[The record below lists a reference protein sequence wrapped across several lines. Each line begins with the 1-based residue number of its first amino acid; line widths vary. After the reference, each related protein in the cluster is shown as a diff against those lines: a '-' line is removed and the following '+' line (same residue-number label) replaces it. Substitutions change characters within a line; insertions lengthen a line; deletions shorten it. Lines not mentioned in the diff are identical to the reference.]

1 MLTKKIHTTIT
12 KYNMLS
18 KNDLVLVCVSG
29 GADSVALLYLL
40 YLLKDEF
47 RLKLHIAHLNHMIR
61 AKEADRDAEF
71 VRSLTQRLKLP
82 IISRRADVPSFVKKN
97 RLSCEEGARILR
109 YRFFSETAAKIK
121 ADKVAI
127 AHTADDQAETVLMRI
142 IRGTGLEGLGGM
154 QPVVEQNGMKIIR
167 PLIEVWKKEIEN
179 YLKQKNLRFRTD
191 LSNKDKAY
199 FRNKIRLALIPY
211 LARNYNFRI
220 KEILLRLGDAARED
234 YACLEKK
241 AEKVFE
247 QLVETKKDK
256 FEIEFSI
263 KRLKRYP
270 LAIQRIVMRL
280 AIEKIKGDLR
290 RISFQNLQD
299 LNGLIQSPDRNLF
312 LHLADKIKVRKE
324 YDKLIFYNSRR
335 QKRIKRFKYKLK
347 TPGVTTISESG
358 LKIATADYADKKTA
372 DEVDKISALAKT
384 PTEVAYFDYDKIK
397 FPLFARN
404 RLPGDRISPLGMK
417 GRKKL
422 KDIFIDQKIPL
433 LQRDFTPLI
442 VSADKKIIWV
452 VGVKSSEEF
461 KLTPATK
468 RILKIT
474 LSS

>member
-18 KNDLVLVCVSG
+18 ENDLVLVCVSG

-47 RLKLHIAHLNHMIR
+47 RLRLHIAHLNHMIR
-61 AKEADRDAEF
+61 AREADRDAEF
-71 VRSLTQRLKLP
+71 VRSLAQRLKLP
-82 IISRRADVPSFVKKN
+82 IISRRVNVPSFVKKN
-97 RLSCEEGARILR
+97 RLSTEEGARILR
-109 YRFFSETAAKIK
+109 YRFFSEAAAKIK

-142 IRGTGLEGLGGM
+142 IRGTGLEGLGGIK
-154 QPVVEQNGMKIIR
+154 PAIEQNGMKIIR

-179 YLKQKNLRFRTD
+179 YLKQKNLRFRLD
-191 LSNKDKAY
+191 LSNKDKSY

-220 KEILLRLGDAARED
+220 KEILLRLGDVARED
-234 YACLEKK
+234 YAFLEKK
-241 AEKVFE
+241 AEKVFDK
-247 QLVETKKDK
+247 LVETKKDK

-263 KRLKRYP
+263 KRLKRCSV
-270 LAIQRIVMRL
+270 AIQRIVMRL

-299 LNGLIQSPDRNLF
+299 LNGLIRSPDRNLF

-347 TPGVTTISESG
+347 ISGLTTISESG
-358 LKIATADYADKKTA
+358 LKILTRDYPAKTA
-372 DEVDKISALAKT
+372 DEADKISGPIKTAKG
-384 PTEVAYFDYDKIK
+384 VAYFDYNKIK
-397 FPLFARN
+397 FPLFVRN
-404 RLPGDRISPLGMK
+404 RLPGDRIRPLGMK
-417 GRKKL
+417 GKKKL

-442 VSADKKIIWV
+442 VSAEEKIIWI
-452 VGVKSSEEF
+452 VGVKSSEEC

>member
-1 MLTKKIHTTIT
+1 MLTKKIHTIIT
-12 KYNMLS
+12 KYKMLS

-40 YLLKDEF
+40 CLLKDEF
-47 RLKLHIAHLNHMIR
+47 SLKLHIAHLNHMIR
-61 AKEADRDAEF
+61 AKDAEKDAEF
-71 VRSLTQRLKLP
+71 VRNLAQRLKLP
-82 IISRRADVPSFVKKN
+82 IISRRMDVPSFVKKN
-97 RLSCEEGARILR
+97 RLSSEEGARILR
-109 YRFFSETAAKIK
+109 HRFFSASAAKIK

-179 YLKQKNLRFRTD
+179 YLKQNNLRFRLD

-211 LARNYNFRI
+211 LTRNYNSRI
-220 KEILLRLGDAARED
+220 KEILLRLGDGARED

-247 QLVETKKDK
+247 KLVEAKKDK

-263 KRLKRYP
+263 KRLKKYP

-290 RISFQNLQD
+290 RISFQNLGD
-299 LNGLIQSPDRNLF
+299 LNGLIQSSGNLF

-324 YDKLIFYNSRR
+324 YDKLIFYKPRR
-335 QKRIKRFKYKLK
+335 QKRIKGFKYKLK

-358 LKIATADYADKKTA
+358 LKITTADYADKISVVAKTA
-372 DEVDKISALAKT
+372 K
-384 PTEVAYFDYDKIK
+384 EVAYFDYDKIK

-404 RLPGDRISPLGMK
+404 RLPGDRVRPLGMK
-417 GRKKL
+417 GKKKL

-452 VGVKSSEEF
+452 VGVKNSDEF

>member
-18 KNDLVLVCVSG
+18 ENDKVLVCVSG

-47 RLKLHIAHLNHMIR
+47 SLKLHIAHLNHMIR
-61 AKEADRDAEF
+61 AKEADKDAEF
-71 VRSLTQRLKLP
+71 VRSLAQRLKLP
-82 IISRRADVPSFVKKN
+82 IISRKVDVPSFVKKN
-97 RLSCEEGARILR
+97 RLSTEEGARILR
-109 YRFFSETAAKIK
+109 YRFFSEAAAKIK

-142 IRGTGLEGLGGM
+142 IRGTGLEGLGGIK
-154 QPVVEQNGMKIIR
+154 PAIEQNGMKIIR

-179 YLKQKNLRFRTD
+179 YLKQKRLRFRLD
-191 LSNKDKAY
+191 LSNKDKTY
-199 FRNKIRLALIPY
+199 FRNKIRLALIPH

-220 KEILLRLGDAARED
+220 KEILLRLGNVARED

-241 AEKVFE
+241 AEKAFE
-247 QLVETKKDK
+247 KLVETKKDK

-270 LAIQRIVMRL
+270 VAIQRIVMRL

-299 LNGLIQSPDRNLF
+299 LNGLIRSPDRNLF

-347 TPGVTTISESG
+347 ISGITTISELG
-358 LKIATADYADKKTA
+358 LKIVTADYT
-372 DEVDKISALAKT
+372 DKISALAKT
-384 PTEVAYFDYDKIK
+384 AKEVAYFDYNKIK
-397 FPLFARN
+397 FPLFVRN
-404 RLPGDRISPLGMK
+404 RLPGDRIRPLGMK
-417 GRKKL
+417 GKKKL
-422 KDIFIDQKIPL
+422 KDIFIDQKVPL

-442 VSADKKIIWV
+442 VSAEEKIIWV
-452 VGVKSSEEF
+452 VGVKTSDEC